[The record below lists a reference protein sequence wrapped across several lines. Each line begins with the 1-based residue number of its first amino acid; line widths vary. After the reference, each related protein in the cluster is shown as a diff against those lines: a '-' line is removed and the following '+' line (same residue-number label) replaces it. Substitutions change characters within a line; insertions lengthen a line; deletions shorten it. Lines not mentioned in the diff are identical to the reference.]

1 MWTNIRIPIR
11 FTNAICS
18 LRPYF
23 EASYSKLF
31 LTFARHH
38 NIYIMNRLI
47 NIVVFNVPYPPN
59 YGGIIDVYYL
69 ITALK
74 AHGIHTI
81 LHCFTYETD
90 RSLFPSEICKEVYY
104 YKRLSG
110 CKSHLSL
117 LPYNVMSRRSDELL
131 HNLAS
136 NPWPILFES
145 LHTCYH
151 LNDPRLNNRLTICRM
166 GNIEHDYYRYLSHA
180 CRGLVPKL
188 FHLVES
194 WRFYRYQPVLSRAR
208 LLLPISLTD
217 TDYFRKLFPQH
228 RVEFI
233 PAFHSHETIVSEPGQ
248 SDFILYHAKLSVH
261 ENEQTAL
268 FLVHN
273 VFAALDCQCIIA
285 GMNPS
290 QRLTKA
296 ARKYPHIRIEANPT
310 ASRMSDLI
318 RQAHIHLL
326 PTFQP
331 TGLKLKLLNSLFEGR
346 HIVVNRL
353 MLAGSGLDELCHV
366 ADSASDMIK
375 ACKQLLLSPFD
386 AVEIAHR
393 NRILIPFYTSSYQ
406 AAKIRDFIDEMIV

>member
-1 MWTNIRIPIR
+1 MKQ
-11 FTNAICS
+11 S
-18 LRPYF
+18 
-23 EASYSKLF
+23 
-31 LTFARHH
+31 
-38 NIYIMNRLI
+38 I

-74 AHGIHTI
+74 AQGIHTI

-90 RSLFPSEICKEVYY
+90 RSHFPSEICKEVYY
-104 YKRLSG
+104 YKRLTG
-110 CKSHLSL
+110 WRSHLSL

-131 HNLAS
+131 HNLAA

-151 LNDPRLNNRLTICRM
+151 LNDPRLNDRLTICRM
-166 GNIEHDYYRYLSHA
+166 GNVEHDYYRYLAKA

-188 FHLVES
+188 FHLLES
-194 WRFYRYQPVLSRAR
+194 RRFYHYQAVLGRAR

-217 TDYFRKLFPQH
+217 AKYFRQLFPHH
-228 RVEFI
+228 RLEFV
-233 PAFHSHETIVSEPGQ
+233 PAFHAHDSVVAEPGQ

-268 FLVHN
+268 FLVHK
-273 VFAALDCQCIIA
+273 VFAGLDCPCVIA
-285 GMNPS
+285 GMNPTK
-290 QRLTKA
+290 RLTKA
-296 ARKYPHIRIEANPT
+296 ARQYPHIRIEANPT

-346 HIVVNRL
+346 HILVNRL

-366 ADSASDMIK
+366 ADSASDMITT
-375 ACKQLLLSPFD
+375 CRQLMLAPFD
-386 AVEIAHR
+386 TAEITR
-393 NRILIPFYTSSYQ
+393 RERILIPFYTSSCQ
-406 AAKIRDFIDEMIV
+406 AAKLRDLISEMIV